1 MKKAIA
7 STLAAIFLL
16 SAILFFPL
24 ATVAAVPAN
33 VCWDN
38 WETCRVRAFQADMG
52 VIRTTV
58 ALTVCD
64 VGLGKCLLTV

>member
-24 ATVAAVPAN
+24 AAAAAVPAN

-38 WETCRVRAFQADMG
+38 WEACRVRAFQADMG

>member
-7 STLAAIFLL
+7 STLATIFLL
-16 SAILFFPL
+16 SAVLFFPI
-24 ATVAAVPAN
+24 ASAAVVRAD

-38 WETCRVRAFQADMG
+38 WEACRIRSFQADMG

-64 VGLGKCLLTV
+64 IGLGKCLLTA

>member
-7 STLAAIFLL
+7 SLLATVFLL
-16 SAILFFPL
+16 SAVLLFPL
-24 ATVAAVPAN
+24 ATSAAVPAN

-38 WETCRVRAFQADMG
+38 WEVCRARAFQADMG
-52 VIRTTV
+52 VIRTTI

>member
-7 STLAAIFLL
+7 STLATVCLL
-16 SAILFFPL
+16 SAVLVFPI
-24 ATVAAVPAN
+24 ASAGAVRADA
-33 VCWDN
+33 CWDN
-38 WETCRVRAFQADMG
+38 WEVCRIRTFQADMG